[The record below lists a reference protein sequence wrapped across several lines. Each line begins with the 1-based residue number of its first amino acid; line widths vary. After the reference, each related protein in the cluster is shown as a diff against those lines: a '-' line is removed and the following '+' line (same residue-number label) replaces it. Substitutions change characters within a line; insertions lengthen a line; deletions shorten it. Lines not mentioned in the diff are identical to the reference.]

1 MSRKRPTLQDVQRL
15 YPSDMFR
22 CSGYTWHLG
31 TRIGKGSFGEV
42 YLGWTVDG
50 KEEVAVKAVSKS
62 YFKQDPKVRENL
74 EREIRIM
81 KLLKNCEYV
90 VHLNHVQDL
99 KQHIVLVME
108 LCEYDLD
115 YLVKLSPFREDDI
128 TPFLFQ
134 LSKGMKALRD
144 QNIVHRDLK
153 PGNILIKKDPISGKM
168 KIKLA
173 DFGFARHFT
182 EEGTKKPIDMH
193 SLAGTPVFM
202 APEALRCVFYP
213 GEHYD
218 DKVDI
223 WSIGA
228 LLYKVIV
235 GQCGFYAQLQDIP
248 KILKQK
254 GCNCL

>member
-15 YPSDMFR
+15 YPSDMSR

-99 KQHIVLVME
+99 KQHIVLSCQV
-108 LCEYDLD
+108 
-115 YLVKLSPFREDDI
+115 VTI
-128 TPFLFQ
+128 
-134 LSKGMKALRD
+134 
-144 QNIVHRDLK
+144 
-153 PGNILIKKDPISGKM
+153 
-168 KIKLA
+168 
-173 DFGFARHFT
+173 
-182 EEGTKKPIDMH
+182 
-193 SLAGTPVFM
+193 
-202 APEALRCVFYP
+202 
-213 GEHYD
+213 
-218 DKVDI
+218 
-223 WSIGA
+223 
-228 LLYKVIV
+228 
-235 GQCGFYAQLQDIP
+235 
-248 KILKQK
+248 
-254 GCNCL
+254 